1 MSYKDIKL
9 AEKAFRS
16 AICGHAAQFDM
27 DTIQRA
33 ESLLIQA
40 RMLADSDPAKSRSL
54 AMDAQHI
61 AIEAIEKTQTEKT
74 RLKKVLENEV
84 DSLMQV
90 YSRHK
95 LALSDIKKK
104 IDNPTY
110 LRITQRMDIAELCLK
125 QAETGLEKEQFHAFP
140 ELCSRMR
147 QRLLDVARVLNP
159 VLDDLNYSATGK
171 KNAKPLIR

>member
-9 AEKAFRS
+9 AEKAFRN

-40 RMLADSDPAKSRSL
+40 RTVIDSDPILSRNL
-54 AMDAQHI
+54 AREAQYI
-61 AIEAIEKTQTEKT
+61 AIEAIEKTETEKT
-74 RLKKVLENEV
+74 RLKRVLETEV
-84 DSLMQV
+84 ESLLQV
-90 YSRHK
+90 HSRHK
-95 LALSDIKKK
+95 MTLSEIKKK

-110 LRITQRMDIAELCLK
+110 LKISQRMDIAEVCLK
-125 QAETGLEKEQFHAFP
+125 QAETGLQKEQFNAFP

-147 QRLLDVARVLNP
+147 QRLLDVARVLTP
-159 VLDDLNYSATGK
+159 VLEEINYSRKVKRTVK
-171 KNAKPLIR
+171 